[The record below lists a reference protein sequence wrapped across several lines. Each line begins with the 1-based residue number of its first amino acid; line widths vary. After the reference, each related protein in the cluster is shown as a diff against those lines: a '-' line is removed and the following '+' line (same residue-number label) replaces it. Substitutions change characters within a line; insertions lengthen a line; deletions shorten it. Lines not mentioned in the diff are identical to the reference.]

1 MDGSQFDALTVR
13 LGTTSTRRAALAA
26 AVASTAAT
34 ARGVLAAD
42 AASQCLA
49 LQQPCSTT
57 KACCHSAIGT
67 IKCKFGNAT
76 SSAKTCCGLA
86 KTTCATSSDCCYGYG
101 CDLNRKRCVRCR
113 QGGGIC
119 ATSGGPTFD
128 AALCCSLSCSTE
140 FGCGAACK
148 SQRDCAA
155 NEQCCSWQ
163 ASYPGYPYGYC
174 SAAC

>member
-1 MDGSQFDALTVR
+1 MNGLRFDVLTVR
-13 LGTTSTRRAALAA
+13 FGATSTRRAALATMVA
-26 AVASTAAT
+26 AAAA
-34 ARGVLAAD
+34 ARRDPAAG

-49 LQQPCSTT
+49 LQQPCTTT
-57 KACCHSAIGT
+57 KSCCHSANGT
-67 IKCKFGNAT
+67 IKCKFGNAS

-86 KTTCATSSDCCYGYG
+86 KTTCATSSDCCFGYG
-101 CDLNRKRCVRCR
+101 CDRERKRCVRCR
-113 QGGGIC
+113 QGGGSC
-119 ATSGGPTFD
+119 ATGGGFD

-155 NEQCCSWQ
+155 NEQCCSLQ
-163 ASYPGYPYGYC
+163 VSYPGYPYGYC